1 MTTRTLTCPLG
12 HSWEQDISGP
22 LPANLADLCP
32 VCSGDQRTLDHPS
45 QTDVP
50 GPVGPS
56 GPRFAQGHVLAG
68 FEILDEIN
76 RGGMGVIYKAR
87 QTGLNRLV
95 ALKVITPERLG
106 HPEAMA
112 RFRREVQAAALLS
125 HPNIVT
131 VYHTDLDGPW
141 PYLAMEYVAG
151 IDLYRLVQ
159 QVGPLSVEEALYYAH
174 QAAQGLQHAF
184 EQGLVHRD
192 IKPANLMVTPSPLEK
207 STGSTTRTPRVKIL
221 DMGLARVVTTV
232 EGGEQHGNL
241 TQAGEFLG
249 TPDYIAPE
257 QAEDSRR
264 ADIRSDLYSLGCTLY
279 FLLSGAVPF
288 PGTGLIQKLRRQLL
302 EPPPS
307 IRALRSDVPAT
318 ADALI
323 YRLMGRDPAER
334 YQTPA
339 ELIAALDAVL
349 RPGAALLPSPSKRGR
364 GVGDEGAFSP
374 PLQSRGSGE
383 ERPVPFATSFGTPA
397 KSPST
402 HFPSRQVKAHEGG
415 VRALSLSADG
425 QLLLSGGQDETLR
438 VWEGERLREVK
449 CIAGDVGPVEDV
461 CLSPNGKWAVS
472 CALRLFKP
480 DMVVQLWDVAS
491 GRERRRLKGHSDNL
505 HCLAISPDGRRVAA
519 GSSDHSARI
528 WALDQAGWP
537 SVCLTGHT
545 GPVSAMAFFPA
556 GDVLLTGSQD
566 GTIRLWVAKSGTA
579 RGTTQAGVGKV
590 LALAFG
596 GSSKR
601 IAVAGAALRIRQPQ
615 GTFTELPGHRGE
627 VLSVDFSPDGN
638 LLVSGGRD
646 GTVRLWRA
654 EDGGELRC
662 LEGHEGPV
670 RAVQF
675 SQDGRWVYSGG
686 SDGILRRWPVSL

>member
-1 MTTRTLTCPLG
+1 MTTRTLTCPCG
-12 HSWEQDISGP
+12 HSWEQDITGP
-22 LPANLADLCP
+22 LPANLADICP
-32 VCSGDQRTLDHPS
+32 VCNAGQRTLDHPS
-45 QTDVP
+45 RTKVP
-50 GPVGPS
+50 GTAGAV
-56 GPRFAQGHVLAG
+56 GPRFAAGHVLAG
-68 FEILDEIN
+68 FEILEEIN

-95 ALKVITPERLG
+95 ALKVISPERLG
-106 HPEAMA
+106 HPETMA

-159 QVGPLSVEEALYYAH
+159 QVGPLTVEEAFYYAQ

-207 STGSTTRTPRVKIL
+207 ITGSTTQTPRVKIL
-221 DMGLARVVTTV
+221 DMGLARVVTAG
-232 EGGEQHGNL
+232 EGGEQAGSL

-279 FLLSGAVPF
+279 FLLTGEVPF

-307 IRALRSDVPAT
+307 VRTKRPDVPAE
-318 ADALI
+318 ADALV
-323 YRLMGRDPAER
+323 RQLMARNPAER
-334 YQTPA
+334 YQKPV
-339 ELIAALDAVL
+339 ELIAALEVFLRSGQSLYWPVAV
-349 RPGAALLPSPSKRGR
+349 RRRA
-364 GVGDEGAFSP
+364 ET
-374 PLQSRGSGE
+374 
-383 ERPVPFATSFGTPA
+383 PVPLAADFGPPAVPA
-397 KSPST
+397 KPPST
-402 HFPSRQVKAHEGG
+402 HVPSRQVKAHKGG

-438 VWEGERLREVK
+438 LWEADRLREVK
-449 CIAGDVGPVEDV
+449 CIADDVGPVEDV
-461 CLSPNGKWAVS
+461 CLSPHGKWAAS
-472 CALRLFKP
+472 CALRLFQS

-491 GRERRRLKGHSDNL
+491 GRERRRLKGPSDNL
-505 HCLAISPDGRRVAA
+505 HCLAIAADGRRVAA
-519 GSSDHSARI
+519 GSSDQTARI

-537 SVCLTGHT
+537 SICLKGHT
-545 GPVSAMAFFPA
+545 GPVSAVTFLPA
-556 GDVLLTGSQD
+556 GDVLLTGGHD
-566 GTIRLWVAKSGTA
+566 GTIRLWDARTGAAK
-579 RGTTQAGVGKV
+579 GTTQAGVGKV

-596 GSSKR
+596 GPSKR
-601 IAVAGAALRIRQPQ
+601 IAVAGAALRLRQPH
-615 GTFTELPGHRGE
+615 GNFIELAGHHGE
-627 VLSVDFSPDGN
+627 VLSLAFSPDGG
-638 LLVSGGRD
+638 LLVSGGSD

-654 EDGGELRC
+654 EDGVELRC
-662 LEGHEGPV
+662 LKGHEGPV
-670 RAVQF
+670 RAVAF
-675 SQDGRWVYSGG
+675 SRDGRWLFSGG
-686 SDGILRRWPVSL
+686 SDGTLRRWPVAV